1 MVGTITFSGVT
12 IGTGQVEGWQ
22 GDGDVS
28 VFECVD
34 NKSGYG
40 NCCSSNITCLEINN
54 LIVCT

>member
-1 MVGTITFSGVT
+1 
-12 IGTGQVEGWQ
+12 VEGWQ

-40 NCCSSNITCLEINN
+40 NYCSSNITYIEINN
-54 LIVCT
+54 LIIYT